1 MFFMKR
7 RSKGGTGNSTWVLS
21 DDHPILDLD
30 DTLPL
35 TDALGELSSL
45 PPDYHTPVSTSL
57 IQSLQDATRLQN
69 QSDLEWF
76 NTKQAPSNRLSKFK
90 SFVEQCGPNEMV
102 WIYTRYREVIF
113 SMLYATFSQEVE
125 YLNTLPERFLSPKL
139 AAMSDLWMPFP
150 CLHHLIELMP
160 RLFASGWQQKE
171 MENMLI
177 VLLDHGNNQ
186 DVRALGFHFLC
197 LYMAALQGNYSET
210 IADLFTNS
218 ICLRAFSYVDMPAAS
233 RIASNI
239 MCAIGSGIEIVDI
252 GCGQRA
258 IVGFHPG
265 RASICPVLQDIT
277 HTINPQG
284 VLALRMLKNVLSLV
298 CYLAS
303 LISDPRSAYTVY
315 ISLGTIKRDIDPFQ
329 FNEQTTKSAFDLP
342 QFAPMLALSA
352 QELKSCLSDI
362 YRLFCKAYLLWIYPN
377 KEEPLRSRHVRRV
390 PIHALRMFIG
400 FMLNNLVPQYTFMIS
415 DKAFAV
421 PYIEK
426 DPQNISNIEIQ
437 GFHSVNNKMLGDIQ
451 TIRSHAYDALRCLML
466 DYNLDSASFFIDIL
480 RLSLQALPDLA
491 TQGCPKDSF
500 DFGDVLNS
508 GYTIC
513 LGALTIIRMWL
524 VSKEAYRP
532 AHLLVDNDNVYMLS
546 NVIADYMEHVYG
558 LIRWLVAEHKWDQKK
573 LVLLYN
579 ALIIHRIITHLYSH
593 HLPHYV
599 KKIFLDNLQGIVV
612 SFLQIIPGS
621 SEDETAPSS
630 YESCALT
637 MLTESLV
644 SGLLMLS
651 NQTEEIIT
659 KFRELYSTETK
670 WTSHLNVWCNV
681 LRALTIA
688 RGRHILHVEERVLI
702 QESMFSGQRQRR
714 GMSKVDAY
722 MNELDNPIYHLELD
736 DTHDILDTAT
746 PFNITSNLVWNTMRL
761 VFDAVNHDA
770 QAEKLLIKDFAKVRH
785 KIDSKQ
791 RHTSHSSP
799 TSSSEA
805 ISSVYS
811 GILASESKD
820 LCQFSTSA
828 SKDVL
833 SQAQS
838 IIKTPQRVFRIQA
851 LSKDIPRSS
860 LQYSDRIGSL
870 PPDKIPVCA
879 RASQD
884 STSRPN
890 YKASPSSGSLWKMIK
905 QPFRKSK
912 ESFKSNMS
920 LSYSRRNSAESGQI
934 KSLDDPYK
942 NKTVDTLYRTS
953 DKTNRAQSTDTGNCR
968 KGAEALQS
976 SKRSY
981 SRQRMP
987 ESSWEGMRESVQQ
1000 PDNIAS
1006 MEIEQ
1011 QNQSLCPVGP
1021 ALINADMLGI
1031 QVKFKSA
1038 HHHHK
1043 GSMRGTGID
1052 AQKAEIA
1059 LSNSQAV
1066 HSKIIL
1072 RGMVSS
1078 WDLYRAVLDCS
1089 RYTPDNDD
1097 VMLNTTWWIAE
1108 MATTYSTSDYRGRL
1122 AQIAMFRIGCHCSDH
1137 ISSRVLFLR
1146 SRHAINIDQIQ
1157 VFLVECR
1164 LALSL
1169 GISGSRLLLPTLD
1182 RGLRRIFLQR
1192 ETYQGDFPDQAVHG
1206 AATLVVSMATM
1217 LSVGRSLAA
1226 NHETQKVRKLEES
1239 NMADNNEFVRNLAGK
1254 IGAIE
1259 KCKYPIIYDPLGNR
1273 DYHVDWVDGGP
1284 IFVLVIRELITLLVC
1299 ILIKAPELITRMD
1312 AFAEG
1317 VDAECIRDFLVD
1329 RIILACAD
1337 PQSPNARSNHQY
1349 NQKLASFD
1357 SEKGIELRLEPA
1369 SYSQTN
1375 SISLEDFMAK
1385 SVDDQSNGGNTI
1397 EALKQTGE
1405 ILYITLLQ
1413 YFDEYDRG
1421 RYQGAPGSSLVV
1433 QDALEHQVENNDSVA
1448 DMLDQDENK
1457 AAGSSNDVFGN
1468 VLAFVESEMEA
1479 LNNSQ
1484 LSNANSASSGSS
1496 KKSMN
1501 IFNGDNLNS
1510 LPTDN
1515 DSASSETDSVCNPI
1529 EPFSSGP
1536 ISPLKVNLFRSLMQH
1551 KMAFNYNNT
1560 MPCYF
1565 LPLAKSESLYRDIRS
1580 LDRIHAHETIK
1591 VALLYVGPGQW
1602 NEVEILSNTV
1612 ADTSASY
1619 QSFINSLGWQ
1629 VNLTTFHGY
1638 TGKLEQC
1645 GTDGTTCP
1653 YFAEDGLELVFHEV
1667 TSMPNYANDARR
1679 LNKKRHIGNDHV
1691 HIIWNE
1697 SRHTYRPETISGDF
1711 GNVQIHIRPLEPG
1724 EYGINMYCDDQI
1736 RPFGP
1741 LTDGM
1746 VVSAEVLPAVV
1757 RTTAIN
1763 GHRRATQAFFRSFTH
1778 PYVIRQQNINR
1789 IVEKHIDRSCNGFG
1803 AAVYDNALHTIS
1815 IVDTGDQPTSQL
1827 AQHLFFKQVSVDVL
1841 LYPCQNIGSG
1851 MELLDSMFDYIDKAE
1866 FCAVSLDLNEF
1877 SFSLGKER
1885 ICGYGSS
1892 TNSNIVI
1899 ETDTAITH
1907 EYMITHAYSIGCA
1920 GLVDKT
1926 KSVGGREMLKQWLVC
1941 PLQDLTEIHQRQ
1953 DAISLLALSQHA
1965 EVLNQIR
1972 KILPK
1977 IKSVR
1982 MVCARIRTELLFSD
1996 LEMLSQFC
2004 SAIVQLYSLFMPMQP
2019 LPELLDEFLFVDQKL
2034 FAQLGSLIADTVDFE
2049 ASRQEE
2055 RVVVASGASNK
2066 VDHLRDRF
2074 DKLEIMLM
2082 DKSPGDIYTQIVDAE
2097 SEVCLEL
2104 QSEINCHISD
2114 IAHAFDLASRI
2125 DCLQSLAAL
2134 ATLQGYCQ
2142 PKVDLGNCVHIAQG
2156 HHPVLAFT
2164 SSSQQTISN
2173 NMNLMSKQQCLHVV
2187 PATNES
2193 QRTLVL
2199 AGPNASGKSIFLKQ
2213 SGLIVYMAHIG
2224 CHVPALQAVVGL
2236 TDRIMVMGKA
2246 AESLVHRTSAL
2257 GADLAT
2263 VASMIELSTPNTFIL
2278 LDEFGRGTS
2287 PADGMGLLCG
2297 VLASLSL
2304 RGNDQPAVLAVT
2316 HFHEIIVRGVHGH
2329 DERADTAYA
2338 IECARN
2344 AGVPHRILRRAQY
2357 ILNKK

>member
-1146 SRHAINIDQIQ
+1146 SRFLQTALITLSPLAKGHAINIDQIQ

-1284 IFVLVIRELITLLVC
+1284 IFGRCCETMWRILLDPSLLAAYSDKCCGIIEHTVLSGLTTVCFSELSIVDKSLQNNRVIDNCMAAITSGLFSTRQDTVRVAISNLSTFVIGQNSIMKFLGVVRMRTLTMNIMMAVSEQFDRSAHSITAGRVLVIRELITLLVC

-1421 RYQGAPGSSLVV
+1421 RYQGAPGSDFDQTHIEADVHEDFSSERVFFYAHNSSVLKVYNEPDIELCRYILRSCTGKSALRIHFGPEEQNDNRLGFNKQDVIIPVINAGNPHSIYKNYSDTKAPIPVVSSLVV

-1789 IVEKHIDRSCNGFG
+1789 IVEKHIDRS
-1803 AAVYDNALHTIS
+1803 
-1815 IVDTGDQPTSQL
+1815 
-1827 AQHLFFKQVSVDVL
+1827 
-1841 LYPCQNIGSG
+1841 
-1851 MELLDSMFDYIDKAE
+1851 
-1866 FCAVSLDLNEF
+1866 
-1877 SFSLGKER
+1877 
-1885 ICGYGSS
+1885 
-1892 TNSNIVI
+1892 
-1899 ETDTAITH
+1899 
-1907 EYMITHAYSIGCA
+1907 
-1920 GLVDKT
+1920 
-1926 KSVGGREMLKQWLVC
+1926 WL
-1941 PLQDLTEIHQRQ
+1941 
-1953 DAISLLALSQHA
+1953 
-1965 EVLNQIR
+1965 
-1972 KILPK
+1972 
-1977 IKSVR
+1977 
-1982 MVCARIRTELLFSD
+1982 
-1996 LEMLSQFC
+1996 
-2004 SAIVQLYSLFMPMQP
+2004 
-2019 LPELLDEFLFVDQKL
+2019 
-2034 FAQLGSLIADTVDFE
+2034 
-2049 ASRQEE
+2049 
-2055 RVVVASGASNK
+2055 
-2066 VDHLRDRF
+2066 
-2074 DKLEIMLM
+2074 
-2082 DKSPGDIYTQIVDAE
+2082 
-2097 SEVCLEL
+2097 
-2104 QSEINCHISD
+2104 
-2114 IAHAFDLASRI
+2114 
-2125 DCLQSLAAL
+2125 
-2134 ATLQGYCQ
+2134 
-2142 PKVDLGNCVHIAQG
+2142 
-2156 HHPVLAFT
+2156 
-2164 SSSQQTISN
+2164 
-2173 NMNLMSKQQCLHVV
+2173 
-2187 PATNES
+2187 
-2193 QRTLVL
+2193 RTLYKEQNWL
-2199 AGPNASGKSIFLKQ
+2199 
-2213 SGLIVYMAHIG
+2213 
-2224 CHVPALQAVVGL
+2224 
-2236 TDRIMVMGKA
+2236 
-2246 AESLVHRTSAL
+2246 
-2257 GADLAT
+2257 
-2263 VASMIELSTPNTFIL
+2263 
-2278 LDEFGRGTS
+2278 
-2287 PADGMGLLCG
+2287 
-2297 VLASLSL
+2297 
-2304 RGNDQPAVLAVT
+2304 
-2316 HFHEIIVRGVHGH
+2316 
-2329 DERADTAYA
+2329 
-2338 IECARN
+2338 
-2344 AGVPHRILRRAQY
+2344 
-2357 ILNKK
+2357 